1 MKRENEFREKLAEKE
16 LTNFSKIIRELS
28 DEKIDKLWYLC
39 SFIIS
44 DREEKFKAI
53 TQEYIDKIKKS
64 LSSPHLERC
73 GLFRTSGCSEMR
85 HSEGCGFNHISDIRK
100 NLASAKEVVWSLIA
114 ETPVKEFTKNL
125 SKVEKY
131 IL

>member
-1 MKRENEFREKLAEKE
+1 MLLKCMKRENEFREKLAEKE

-53 TQEYIDKIKKS
+53 TQEYIDKI
-64 LSSPHLERC
+64 
-73 GLFRTSGCSEMR
+73 
-85 HSEGCGFNHISDIRK
+85 RK

>member
-53 TQEYIDKIKKS
+53 TQEYIDKI
-64 LSSPHLERC
+64 
-73 GLFRTSGCSEMR
+73 
-85 HSEGCGFNHISDIRK
+85 RK